1 LEEQIAFALRQVESG
16 ATTEE
21 ICHKMGILE
30 PKFYRWKRAL

>member
-1 LEEQIAFALRQVESG
+1 VESG